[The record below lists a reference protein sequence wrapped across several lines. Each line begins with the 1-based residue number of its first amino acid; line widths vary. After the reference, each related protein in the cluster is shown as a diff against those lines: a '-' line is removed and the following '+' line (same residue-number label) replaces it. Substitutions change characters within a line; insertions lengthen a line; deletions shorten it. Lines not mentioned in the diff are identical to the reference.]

1 MGNSQEGTCW
11 KVYFQD
17 KLPRVQLLDLHSQ
30 TLCGGVGCIFSSHLQ
45 TIYLF
50 LLFERPDRSAF
61 FCLLVDPA
69 GLYKEATKT
78 VKMKFSDKSEQSHED
93 ANAFLVSVIANFYF
107 LRERGNQTHSL
118 SSIW

>member
-1 MGNSQEGTCW
+1 
-11 KVYFQD
+11 
-17 KLPRVQLLDLHSQ
+17 
-30 TLCGGVGCIFSSHLQ
+30 
-45 TIYLF
+45 
-50 LLFERPDRSAF
+50 LFERPDRSAF
-61 FCLLVDPA
+61 SCLLVDPT
-69 GLYKEATKT
+69 GLYKEATET